1 MAQTRTAAILA
12 ALSLSLG
19 ITAVDA
25 GSANAAAGDRHFVL
39 ISTHSAPFWRAKA
52 QLYDG
57 QGNLVYSWVQNTT
70 SGGRALWYF
79 TDGGDGGSISVQV
92 EGSTRDWNMTNE
104 PLDRDYCFSV
114 SAGGEARYTGD
125 SISGGCNS
133 D

>member
-39 ISTHSAPFWRAKA
+39 ISTHAAPLWRANA
-52 QLYDG
+52 QLYAG
-57 QGNLVYSWVQNTT
+57 RGNLVYSWVQNTR

-79 TDGGDGGSISVQV
+79 TDGGDGGSISVEV
-92 EGSTRDWNMTNE
+92 EGTNKVSLTKV

-114 SAGGEARYTGD
+114 SAGGDPNYTGD
-125 SISGGCNS
+125 SITGGCNS